1 MKEIYVRT
9 KLVNGTYT
17 YAPKGTANTY
27 GTVLID
33 NNTLQYNDN
42 NKLEVNASV
51 LNGKLNEDILKKL
64 DSVITQEQ
72 VDILF

>member
-1 MKEIYVRT
+1 MKEIYIRT

-17 YAPKGTANTY
+17 YAPKGTKDTY

-33 NNTLQYNDN
+33 NNTLQYNGD
-42 NKLEVNASV
+42 KLEVNASV
-51 LNGKLNEDILKKL
+51 LNGKLNEETLKEL
-64 DSVITQEQ
+64 DRVITQEQ